1 MKSNAPDGFFTKPSS
16 LLGQRKVGGVAAG
29 DAALAVASGLLLTAS
44 FPKLDWEFLAWIAF
58 VPLFWALKDKTP
70 IASFKLGF
78 ITGLTH
84 YLTLLYWIS
93 GVMTTYGHL
102 PVVLGWVILFLMV
115 AYLSLYPSL
124 FAAMVSQ
131 LRTRSPSYVWS
142 APFLWVGLEYIRAFL
157 LSGFP
162 WENLGYSQYNR
173 LHLIQVSDM
182 FGVYGVS
189 AVIIGV
195 NTALFEFLEA
205 IGQKRGISWKP
216 TIVVAFVLVAF
227 FSYGAWRITWVDTAA
242 KAAPKQAVALVQGNI
257 DQSKKWV
264 ASFQGETV
272 RRYGKLSLAAME
284 ARPDLVVWPETAL
297 PFFFLH
303 DKALT
308 SQVLELVRACKTH
321 FILGSPSFRSQG
333 QKRLYYNSAYLLG
346 PSGEVLGKYDKVHL
360 VPYGEYV
367 PLRRFFPFLG
377 KLVEAVGDFESG
389 KQGQVLSFN
398 TEKLGVL
405 ICFEAIFPEL
415 ARAAVR
421 NGAQLL
427 VNITNDAWFGTSSA
441 PYQHLSMAVFR
452 SVENHRAMVRAA
464 NTGISAFI
472 DPAGRLLDKT
482 PLFQEAVQTHSL
494 PLMRE
499 QTLYARHGDLF
510 AIGCIL
516 LCIAIYLWAFR
527 NRLPFKFDGLAKN
540 Q

>member
-1 MKSNAPDGFFTKPSS
+1 M
-16 LLGQRKVGGVAAG
+16 
-29 DAALAVASGLLLTAS
+29 
-44 FPKLDWEFLAWIAF
+44 
-58 VPLFWALKDKTP
+58 
-70 IASFKLGF
+70 
-78 ITGLTH
+78 
-84 YLTLLYWIS
+84 
-93 GVMTTYGHL
+93 
-102 PVVLGWVILFLMV
+102 
-115 AYLSLYPSL
+115 
-124 FAAMVSQ
+124 
-131 LRTRSPSYVWS
+131 
-142 APFLWVGLEYIRAFL
+142 
-157 LSGFP
+157 
-162 WENLGYSQYNR
+162 
-173 LHLIQVSDM
+173 
-182 FGVYGVS
+182 
-189 AVIIGV
+189 
-195 NTALFEFLEA
+195 
-205 IGQKRGISWKP
+205 
-216 TIVVAFVLVAF
+216 
-227 FSYGAWRITWVDTAA
+227 
-242 KAAPKQAVALVQGNI
+242 
-257 DQSKKWV
+257 
-264 ASFQGETV
+264 
-272 RRYGKLSLAAME
+272 
-284 ARPDLVVWPETAL
+284 
-297 PFFFLH
+297 
-303 DKALT
+303 
-308 SQVLELVRACKTH
+308 
-321 FILGSPSFRSQG
+321 
-333 QKRLYYNSAYLLG
+333 YYNSAYLLG